1 MDSVE
6 FSRLICFF
14 CILIFIFCPSR
25 HLVCDRRQV
34 RITSPWCMSPAL
46 GTCHRL
52 LVIVTS
58 PCNKTTASS
67 APGVF
72 FLSSRPLNGSARN
85 GSPGMAVS
93 EWRIGGPWMVVL
105 WTAAP
110 GTEVPRI
117 VPWAAV
123 PREAVPRRIQSEGMI
138 QTPKQYD
145 DDNETPR
152 AIHRV
157 PGRYE

>member
-1 MDSVE
+1 MQNGRDRSVGWENGAGRAGSLDSVE
-6 FSRLICFF
+6 FSKLLCFF

-58 PCNKTTASS
+58 PCYKTTASS

-85 GSPGMAVS
+85 GSPEMAD
-93 EWRIGGPWMVVL
+93 WRSPDGSPLDSSPWNRSPSDSPVGGG
-105 WTAAP
+105 A
-110 GTEVPRI
+110 
-117 VPWAAV
+117 
-123 PREAVPRRIQSEGMI
+123 
-138 QTPKQYD
+138 
-145 DDNETPR
+145 
-152 AIHRV
+152 
-157 PGRYE
+157 